1 MLIELPLRQT
11 GALQQ
16 TIRGEHLIGGTLAEI
31 INYPVLGL
39 VGQEEMKTALILAAI
54 NPRVRGV
61 LLMGPRGTGKTTA
74 ARGLVDLLPPAPR
87 STCPHGC
94 EPRLAAIS
102 MEYVCPD
109 CAGKLEAGED
119 TTYLAPMQL
128 VELPLNASMD
138 DVIGGP
144 NPRIALEQSRWQLQQ
159 GLLYYAHRNML
170 YVDEINLL
178 DEEIV
183 NCILDAAS
191 RGYYVVRRG
200 RLIGTFSSE
209 FLLIGSMNPEEGALR
224 PQLMDR
230 LGLRVVVVPLQDPE
244 QRLEVYERNRRF
256 ADDPVTFAAGYAEE
270 TMALADEIARAKD
283 LLPSVTISPHIAHSA
298 MTLINS
304 LSIQSHRA
312 EIVLLEAARARAAA
326 DGRTEVKSEDIAVT
340 SPLALRQRRSDFMER
355 FVTDSQEEDERIA
368 KGAERILGNEE
379 A

>member
-1 MLIELPLRQT
+1 MTEVIKYPF
-11 GALQQ
+11 
-16 TIRGEHLIGGTLAEI
+16 LA
-31 INYPVLGL
+31 L

-74 ARGLVDLLPPAPR
+74 ARGLVDLLPSVPR
-87 STCPHGC
+87 SICPHGC

-109 CAGKLEAGED
+109 CAAKLEAGKD
-119 TTYLAPMQL
+119 ITYLAPMQL
-128 VELPLNASMD
+128 VELPLSANMD

-159 GLLYYAHRNML
+159 GVLYYAHRNVL

-183 NCILDAAS
+183 NAILDAAS

-200 RLIGTFSSE
+200 RLIGTFPSE
-209 FLLIGSMNPEEGALR
+209 FLLIGSMNPEEGTLR

-230 LGLRVVVVPLQDPE
+230 LGLRVVVPPLPDPE
-244 QRLEVYERNRRF
+244 ERLQIYERNRHF
-256 ADDPVTFAAGYAEE
+256 ADDPVGFAAGYAEQ
-270 TMALADEIARAKD
+270 TIALAEDIAEAKE
-283 LLPSVTISPHIAHSA
+283 LLARVTIPPGIAEAA
-298 MTLINS
+298 MRLINA
-304 LSIQSHRA
+304 LKIQSHRA

-326 DGRTEVKSEDIAVT
+326 DGRSEIEKEDVIVT
-340 SPLALRQRRSDFMER
+340 APLALRQRRSDFMER
-355 FVTDSQEEDERIA
+355 FVTDSREEDTRIA
-368 KGAERILGNEE
+368 TTVEEILGQEKG
-379 A
+379 